1 MDTDTKYRERQELI
15 EIYNNLSL
23 PFKKQ
28 LLTLVRVMDGT
39 REIILQEGKSGKHS
53 KLQMGKI

>member
-39 REIILQEGKSGKHS
+39 REIILQEGKTGKHS
-53 KLQMGKI
+53 KLQKGKI

>member
-39 REIILQEGKSGKHS
+39 REIILQEGKTGKHS
-53 KLQMGKI
+53 KLQKGTI